1 MMARIDA
8 GADAA
13 DMSFSLKNS
22 KNAVLPV
29 SLSAATEYKGLLSRG
44 ANGMYAIAL
53 DNTDAVYTGADKYT
67 GQFTN
72 GLYALVEKSGF
83 ISNYNLEVTTSEA
96 EVVEG
101 KVAKVDGKEIVV
113 DNDKRYYEVNLNKDN
128 VITFDDVNAKFVY
141 DYYVEAVDPTIA
153 KFFGFSADK
162 SNGTFKVTKLS
173 DEVTYATFDI
183 NVYKL
188 HIDGKIYK
196 ETITIKPIRT
206 LGNEVVYDLGNVQIK
221 KSMKLNVSLEKCLLL
236 WVAMLKSGRTQ
247 LWVLTVLMLQL

>member
-1 MMARIDA
+1 MARIDA

-173 DEVTYATFDI
+173 DEVTYATLISMYTNCILMVRF
-183 NVYKL
+183 
-188 HIDGKIYK
+188 
-196 ETITIKPIRT
+196 T
-206 LGNEVVYDLGNVQIK
+206 K
-221 KSMKLNVSLEKCLLL
+221 KQLPLSQSVPWVMKLFMT
-236 WVAMLKSGRTQ
+236 WVMYRLRN
-247 LWVLTVLMLQL
+247 L

>member
-1 MMARIDA
+1 MARIDA

-113 DNDKRYYEVNLNKDN
+113 DNDKRYYEVNINKDN

-221 KSMKLNVSLEKCLLL
+221 KSMKLNLSLDK
-236 WVAMLKSGRTQ
+236 M
-247 LWVLTVLMLQL
+247 

>member
-1 MMARIDA
+1 MARIDA

-196 ETITIKPIRT
+196 ETLSQSVPW
-206 LGNEVVYDLGNVQIK
+206 V
-221 KSMKLNVSLEKCLLL
+221 MKLFMT
-236 WVAMLKSGRTQ
+236 WVMYRLRN
-247 LWVLTVLMLQL
+247 L